1 MMNEK
6 IDDLRSKISVV
17 KAEIS
22 ETRNS
27 RKSSEE
33 VLSSVQTLV
42 SREADEFI
50 RMAGIDAIGANE
62 ARLARPAISRAAR
75 ENPLGLLCAVFPDR
89 VESMILSNISDG
101 GLRLSNTE
109 RNKKLAAM
117 ESRLGKLERDEE
129 AEIERLEA
137 AGHFVIR
144 RGDACPFAVLG
155 MDKIAK

>member
-33 VLSSVQTLV
+33 VLSNVQTLV

-62 ARLARPAISRAAR
+62 ARLARPAISRASR

-101 GLRLSNTE
+101 GLRLSNAE

>member
-6 IDDLRSKISVV
+6 IDDLRSKIFAV

-22 ETRNS
+22 ETRCS

-33 VLSSVQTLV
+33 VLSNVQTLV

-50 RMAGIDAIGANE
+50 RMAGIDAISANE
-62 ARLARPAISRAAR
+62 DRRERPAISRAAR

-89 VESMILSNISDG
+89 VESMVLSNISDG
-101 GLRLSNTE
+101 GLRLSNAE
-109 RNKKLAAM
+109 RNKKLAIL

-137 AGHFVIR
+137 TGHLVLR

-155 MDKIAK
+155 MDKPAK

>member
-33 VLSSVQTLV
+33 VLSNVQALV

-50 RMAGIDAIGANE
+50 RMAAIDAISANE
-62 ARLARPAISRAAR
+62 DRRERTAISRAAR

-101 GLRLSNTE
+101 GLRLSNAE
-109 RNKKLAAM
+109 RNKKLAAL

>member
-6 IDDLRSKISVV
+6 IDDLRSKIFAV

-22 ETRNS
+22 ETRRS

-33 VLSSVQTLV
+33 VLSNVQTLV

-50 RMAGIDAIGANE
+50 RMAGIDAISANE
-62 ARLARPAISRAAR
+62 DHRERPAISRAAR

-89 VESMILSNISDG
+89 VESMVLSNISDG
-101 GLRLSNTE
+101 GLRLSNAE
-109 RNKKLAAM
+109 RNKKLATL

-137 AGHFVIR
+137 AGHLILR
-144 RGDACPFAVLG
+144 RADACPYAVLG
-155 MDKIAK
+155 LDAK

>member
-33 VLSSVQTLV
+33 VLSNVQTLV

-50 RMAGIDAIGANE
+50 RMAGIEAISTNE
-62 ARLARPAISRAAR
+62 DRRERPSISRAAR

-89 VESMILSNISDG
+89 VESMVLSNISDG
-101 GLRLSNTE
+101 GLRLSNAE
-109 RNKKLAAM
+109 RNKKLAAL

-144 RGDACPFAVLG
+144 RADACPFAVLG

>member
-6 IDDLRSKISVV
+6 IDDLRSKISAV

-33 VLSSVQTLV
+33 VLSDVQTLV

-50 RMAGIDAIGANE
+50 RMAGIEAISTNE
-62 ARLARPAISRAAR
+62 DRRERPSISRAAR

-101 GLRLSNTE
+101 GLRLSNAE
-109 RNKKLAAM
+109 RNKKLSSL

>member
-1 MMNEK
+1 MNEK
-6 IDDLRSKISVV
+6 IDDLRSKIFAV

-22 ETRNS
+22 ETRRS

-42 SREADEFI
+42 SHEADEFI
-50 RMAGIDAIGANE
+50 RMASIDAISANE
-62 ARLARPAISRAAR
+62 DRRERPAISRAAR

-89 VESMILSNISDG
+89 VESMVLSNISDG
-101 GLRLSNTE
+101 GLRLSNAE
-109 RNKKLAAM
+109 RNKKLAAL

-129 AEIERLEA
+129 AEIECLEA
-137 AGHFVIR
+137 AGHFVLR

-155 MDKIAK
+155 MDKSAQ

>member
-6 IDDLRSKISVV
+6 IDDLRSKIFAV

-22 ETRNS
+22 ETRRS

-33 VLSSVQTLV
+33 VLSNVQTLV

-50 RMAGIDAIGANE
+50 RMAGIDAISANE
-62 ARLARPAISRAAR
+62 DRRERPAISRAAR

-89 VESMILSNISDG
+89 VESMVLSNISDG
-101 GLRLSNTE
+101 GLRLSNAE
-109 RNKKLAAM
+109 RAKKLATL

-137 AGHFVIR
+137 TGHPILR

-155 MDKIAK
+155 MDKSAK

>member
-62 ARLARPAISRAAR
+62 ARLARQAISRAAR

-101 GLRLSNTE
+101 GLRLSNAE

-117 ESRLGKLERDEE
+117 ESRLGKLEHDEE

>member
-33 VLSSVQTLV
+33 VLSDVQTLV

-50 RMAGIDAIGANE
+50 RMAGIEAISTNE
-62 ARLARPAISRAAR
+62 DRRERPSISRAAR

-101 GLRLSNTE
+101 GLRLSNAE
-109 RNKKLAAM
+109 RNKKLSSL